1 MKRVAA
7 LLLAL
12 LLSASLAACGTED
25 GNRPAG
31 NDTRSRVGN
40 GAANGDTHTGDSAD
54 GGDALLDDIQDGVD
68 DMKDEVDDMLEDGM
82 VHDTDGDLTDGEN
95 PRSAR

>member
-25 GNRPAG
+25 NRPAG
-31 NDTRSRVGN
+31 NGQNGTAGN

>member
-31 NDTRSRVGN
+31 NTLDRVLATARPMGIPIPATAPTAATPCWMTSRT
-40 GAANGDTHTGDSAD
+40 ASTT
-54 GGDALLDDIQDGVD
+54 
-68 DMKDEVDDMLEDGM
+68 
-82 VHDTDGDLTDGEN
+82 
-95 PRSAR
+95 